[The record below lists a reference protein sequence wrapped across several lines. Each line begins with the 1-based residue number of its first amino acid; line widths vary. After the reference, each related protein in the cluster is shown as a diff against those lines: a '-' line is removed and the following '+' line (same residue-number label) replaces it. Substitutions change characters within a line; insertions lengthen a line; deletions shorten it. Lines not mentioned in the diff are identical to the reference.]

1 MAKSHRRLNNMTN
14 NNDELTVQTITDEI
28 ERIDEL
34 LAKLQYEFADFQNR
48 MTIAATD
55 GDSASM
61 ISLQKRQ
68 ADLPLEIKATEILVL
83 NLRLQRLEMQ
93 KPTLVAA
100 RQATHEP
107 LQQAIIERDNAIN
120 QFNIL
125 SANAANAHEN
135 VRQNSLEI
143 GELTRERDRHIFQTK
158 TASR

>member
-1 MAKSHRRLNNMTN
+1 MTN

-34 LAKLQYEFADFQNR
+34 LAKLRYEFADFQNR

-83 NLRLQRLEMQ
+83 NLRLQCLEMQ

-107 LQQAIIERDNAIN
+107 VQKAIIERDNAIK
-120 QFNIL
+120 QFNMM

-135 VRQNSLEI
+135 VRQNSIEI
-143 GELTRERDRHIFQTK
+143 GELTRERDRHIYQTK
-158 TASR
+158 NASR

>member
-1 MAKSHRRLNNMTN
+1 MTEN
-14 NNDELTVQTITDEI
+14 NNELTVQSITDEI

-34 LAKLQYEFADFQNR
+34 LAKLRYEFADFQNR

-68 ADLPLEIKATEILVL
+68 VDLPLEIRATEILVL

-107 LQQAIIERDNAIN
+107 LQQAIIERDNALN
-120 QFNIL
+120 QFNML

-143 GELTRERDRHIFQTK
+143 GELTRERDRHIYQTK

>member
-1 MAKSHRRLNNMTN
+1 MTN
-14 NNDELTVQTITDEI
+14 NNNELTVQTLTDET
-28 ERIDEL
+28 ERINEL
-34 LAKLQYEFADFQNR
+34 LAKLRYEFADFQNR

-100 RQATHEP
+100 QQATYEP
-107 LQQAIIERDNAIN
+107 LQKAIIERDNALK

-125 SANAANAHEN
+125 SANAANAHED
-135 VRQNSLEI
+135 VRQNSIEI
-143 GELTRERDRHIFQTK
+143 GELTRERDRLIYQTK

>member
-1 MAKSHRRLNNMTN
+1 MTN

>member
-1 MAKSHRRLNNMTN
+1 MTN
-14 NNDELTVQTITDEI
+14 NNNELTVQTISSEI

-34 LAKLQYEFADFQNR
+34 LAKLRYEFADFQNR

-55 GDSASM
+55 GDSHSM

-107 LQQAIIERDNAIN
+107 LQKAIIERDNAIN

-125 SANAANAHEN
+125 SANAANAHED
-135 VRQNSLEI
+135 VRQNSIEI
-143 GELTRERDRHIFQTK
+143 GELTRERDRHIYQTR